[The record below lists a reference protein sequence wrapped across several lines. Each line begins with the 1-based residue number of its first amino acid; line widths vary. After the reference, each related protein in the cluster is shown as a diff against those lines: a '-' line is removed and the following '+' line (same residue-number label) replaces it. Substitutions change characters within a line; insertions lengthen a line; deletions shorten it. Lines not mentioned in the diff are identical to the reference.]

1 MTPES
6 YFETTP
12 EPTEEQHKPGDTKP
26 SILDDPD
33 RIGGENWMRRR
44 LADVQAAAKA
54 TEHEDNR
61 PEAVLPMIADFLSG
75 DIAELTACL
84 AGDTVTP
91 EQKNRMETVRALLQV
106 AAWHLAAPDLP
117 RTRAIV
123 VDHETDSVKQVAEYA
138 ALHGTTTYSNAP
150 WQCNVGETLKVGDVY
165 TPVTVWFDHRKDEA
179 L

>member
-6 YFETTP
+6 YFETPP
-12 EPTEEQHKPGDTKP
+12 EPTDEDHAAAAAFLAEEQYKPGDTKP

-44 LADVQAAAKA
+44 LADV
-54 TEHEDNR
+54 

-91 EQKNRMETVRALLQV
+91 DQKNRMETVRALLQV

-117 RTRAIV
+117 RTCAIV
-123 VDHETDSVKQVAEYA
+123 VDHDADSVEQVAEYA
-138 ALHGTTTYSNAP
+138 VLHGTEPYGAGA
-150 WQCNVGETLKVGDVY
+150 WHCNVGETLKVENVY
-165 TPVTVWFDHRKDEA
+165 TPVSVMFDRKKDEA